1 MTNDHPMKRP
11 IPRFISIMAV
21 FLGGIDLLRGI
32 MHTVVLPYSA
42 THIACL
48 DLSGPTAPDLL
59 RLLGLF
65 GISNYITGATLI
77 LTGLYARPIA
87 LVLLGL
93 IPTFYGLG
101 LLTIHAAMNPYP
113 PSTAQWG
120 GRPFMMINL
129 SLYVLTFLAGIF
141 VLRHRKTKPQI
152 QSLLFDEAHPPRV
165 GPVRPNPIPVT
176 APHRILHSP
185 SRPKT
190 ARNFR
195 QTEPPRPWLPRL
207 QLTERKNVQPPP
219 RAQHRPQSPN
229 IFSSLLIRKSVE

>member
-1 MTNDHPMKRP
+1 MNRP
-11 IPRFISIMAV
+11 IPKFISIMAV
-21 FLGGIDLLRGI
+21 FLGGIDLLRGF

-93 IPTFYGLG
+93 IPAFYGLG

-120 GRPFMMINL
+120 GRPFIMVNL

-141 VLRHRKTKPQI
+141 VLRQRKTKP
-152 QSLLFDEAHPPRV
+152 
-165 GPVRPNPIPVT
+165 
-176 APHRILHSP
+176 
-185 SRPKT
+185 
-190 ARNFR
+190 
-195 QTEPPRPWLPRL
+195 
-207 QLTERKNVQPPP
+207 
-219 RAQHRPQSPN
+219 
-229 IFSSLLIRKSVE
+229 

>member
-1 MTNDHPMKRP
+1 MKRP
-11 IPRFISIMAV
+11 IPKFISIMAV
-21 FLGGIDLLRGI
+21 FLGVIDLLRGF

-65 GISNYITGATLI
+65 GISNYIIGATLI

-93 IPTFYGLG
+93 IPAFYGLG

-113 PSTAQWG
+113 PSTALWG

-141 VLRHRKTKPQI
+141 VLRHRKTKP
-152 QSLLFDEAHPPRV
+152 
-165 GPVRPNPIPVT
+165 
-176 APHRILHSP
+176 
-185 SRPKT
+185 
-190 ARNFR
+190 
-195 QTEPPRPWLPRL
+195 
-207 QLTERKNVQPPP
+207 
-219 RAQHRPQSPN
+219 
-229 IFSSLLIRKSVE
+229 

>member
-1 MTNDHPMKRP
+1 MNRP
-11 IPRFISIMAV
+11 IPKFISIMAV
-21 FLGGIDLLRGI
+21 FLGGIDLLRGF

-48 DLSGPTAPDLL
+48 DLSGPTASDLL

-93 IPTFYGLG
+93 IPAFYGLG

-141 VLRHRKTKPQI
+141 VLRQRKTKP
-152 QSLLFDEAHPPRV
+152 
-165 GPVRPNPIPVT
+165 
-176 APHRILHSP
+176 
-185 SRPKT
+185 
-190 ARNFR
+190 
-195 QTEPPRPWLPRL
+195 
-207 QLTERKNVQPPP
+207 
-219 RAQHRPQSPN
+219 
-229 IFSSLLIRKSVE
+229 

>member
-1 MTNDHPMKRP
+1 MTNDHPMNRP
-11 IPRFISIMAV
+11 IPKFISIMAV
-21 FLGGIDLLRGI
+21 FLGGIDLLRGF

-101 LLTIHAAMNPYP
+101 LLTIHAATNPYP

-129 SLYVLTFLAGIF
+129 SLYVLIFLAGIF
-141 VLRHRKTKPQI
+141 VLRHRKTKP
-152 QSLLFDEAHPPRV
+152 
-165 GPVRPNPIPVT
+165 
-176 APHRILHSP
+176 
-185 SRPKT
+185 
-190 ARNFR
+190 
-195 QTEPPRPWLPRL
+195 
-207 QLTERKNVQPPP
+207 
-219 RAQHRPQSPN
+219 
-229 IFSSLLIRKSVE
+229 

>member
-1 MTNDHPMKRP
+1 MSDHPMKRP
-11 IPRFISIMAV
+11 IPKFISIMAV
-21 FLGGIDLLRGI
+21 FLGGIDLLRGF

-42 THIACL
+42 THIASL

-93 IPTFYGLG
+93 IPAFYGLG
-101 LLTIHAAMNPYP
+101 LLSIHAAMNPYP

-120 GRPFMMINL
+120 GRPFMMVNL

-141 VLRHRKTKPQI
+141 VLRHRKTKP
-152 QSLLFDEAHPPRV
+152 
-165 GPVRPNPIPVT
+165 
-176 APHRILHSP
+176 
-185 SRPKT
+185 
-190 ARNFR
+190 
-195 QTEPPRPWLPRL
+195 
-207 QLTERKNVQPPP
+207 
-219 RAQHRPQSPN
+219 
-229 IFSSLLIRKSVE
+229 

>member
-1 MTNDHPMKRP
+1 MNRP
-11 IPRFISIMAV
+11 IPKFISIMAV
-21 FLGGIDLLRGI
+21 FLGGIDLLRGF

-120 GRPFMMINL
+120 GRPFMIVNL
-129 SLYVLTFLAGIF
+129 SLYVLTFLAGIL
-141 VLRHRKTKPQI
+141 VLRHRKTKP
-152 QSLLFDEAHPPRV
+152 
-165 GPVRPNPIPVT
+165 
-176 APHRILHSP
+176 
-185 SRPKT
+185 
-190 ARNFR
+190 
-195 QTEPPRPWLPRL
+195 
-207 QLTERKNVQPPP
+207 
-219 RAQHRPQSPN
+219 
-229 IFSSLLIRKSVE
+229 

>member
-1 MTNDHPMKRP
+1 
-11 IPRFISIMAV
+11 MAV
-21 FLGGIDLLRGI
+21 FLGSIDLLRGF

-93 IPTFYGLG
+93 IPAFYGLG

-113 PSTAQWG
+113 SSTAQWG

-141 VLRHRKTKPQI
+141 VLRQRKTKP
-152 QSLLFDEAHPPRV
+152 
-165 GPVRPNPIPVT
+165 
-176 APHRILHSP
+176 
-185 SRPKT
+185 
-190 ARNFR
+190 
-195 QTEPPRPWLPRL
+195 
-207 QLTERKNVQPPP
+207 
-219 RAQHRPQSPN
+219 
-229 IFSSLLIRKSVE
+229 

>member
-1 MTNDHPMKRP
+1 MNRT
-11 IPRFISIMAV
+11 IPKFISIMAV
-21 FLGGIDLLRGI
+21 FLGVIDLLRGF

-93 IPTFYGLG
+93 IPAFYGLG
-101 LLTIHAAMNPYP
+101 LLTVHAAMNPYP

-129 SLYVLTFLAGIF
+129 SLYVLTFLTGIF
-141 VLRHRKTKPQI
+141 VLRHRKTKP
-152 QSLLFDEAHPPRV
+152 
-165 GPVRPNPIPVT
+165 
-176 APHRILHSP
+176 
-185 SRPKT
+185 
-190 ARNFR
+190 
-195 QTEPPRPWLPRL
+195 
-207 QLTERKNVQPPP
+207 
-219 RAQHRPQSPN
+219 
-229 IFSSLLIRKSVE
+229 

>member
-1 MTNDHPMKRP
+1 
-11 IPRFISIMAV
+11 
-21 FLGGIDLLRGI
+21 

-48 DLSGPTAPDLL
+48 DLSGPAAPDLL

-93 IPTFYGLG
+93 IPAFYGLG

-120 GRPFMMINL
+120 GRPFMMVNL

-141 VLRHRKTKPQI
+141 VLRHRKTKP
-152 QSLLFDEAHPPRV
+152 
-165 GPVRPNPIPVT
+165 
-176 APHRILHSP
+176 
-185 SRPKT
+185 
-190 ARNFR
+190 
-195 QTEPPRPWLPRL
+195 
-207 QLTERKNVQPPP
+207 
-219 RAQHRPQSPN
+219 
-229 IFSSLLIRKSVE
+229 

>member
-1 MTNDHPMKRP
+1 
-11 IPRFISIMAV
+11 MAV
-21 FLGGIDLLRGI
+21 FLGGIDLLRGF

-93 IPTFYGLG
+93 IPAFYGLG

-120 GRPFMMINL
+120 GRPFIMVNL

-141 VLRHRKTKPQI
+141 VLRHRKTKP
-152 QSLLFDEAHPPRV
+152 
-165 GPVRPNPIPVT
+165 
-176 APHRILHSP
+176 
-185 SRPKT
+185 
-190 ARNFR
+190 
-195 QTEPPRPWLPRL
+195 
-207 QLTERKNVQPPP
+207 
-219 RAQHRPQSPN
+219 
-229 IFSSLLIRKSVE
+229 

>member
-1 MTNDHPMKRP
+1 MNDHPMNRP
-11 IPRFISIMAV
+11 IPKFISIMAV
-21 FLGGIDLLRGI
+21 FLGGIDLVRGF

-93 IPTFYGLG
+93 IPAFYGLG

-141 VLRHRKTKPQI
+141 VLRQRKTKP
-152 QSLLFDEAHPPRV
+152 
-165 GPVRPNPIPVT
+165 
-176 APHRILHSP
+176 
-185 SRPKT
+185 
-190 ARNFR
+190 
-195 QTEPPRPWLPRL
+195 
-207 QLTERKNVQPPP
+207 
-219 RAQHRPQSPN
+219 
-229 IFSSLLIRKSVE
+229 

>member
-1 MTNDHPMKRP
+1 MPK
-11 IPRFISIMAV
+11 FISFMAV
-21 FLGGIDLLRGI
+21 FLGSIDLLRGF

-93 IPTFYGLG
+93 IPAFYGLG

-113 PSTAQWG
+113 PSPAQWG

-141 VLRHRKTKPQI
+141 VLRHRKTKP
-152 QSLLFDEAHPPRV
+152 
-165 GPVRPNPIPVT
+165 
-176 APHRILHSP
+176 
-185 SRPKT
+185 
-190 ARNFR
+190 
-195 QTEPPRPWLPRL
+195 
-207 QLTERKNVQPPP
+207 
-219 RAQHRPQSPN
+219 
-229 IFSSLLIRKSVE
+229 

>member
-1 MTNDHPMKRP
+1 
-11 IPRFISIMAV
+11 
-21 FLGGIDLLRGI
+21 
-32 MHTVVLPYSA
+32 MHTVFLPYSA

-87 LVLLGL
+87 LALLGL

-101 LLTIHAAMNPYP
+101 LLSIHAAMNSYP

-141 VLRHRKTKPQI
+141 VLRHRKTKP
-152 QSLLFDEAHPPRV
+152 
-165 GPVRPNPIPVT
+165 
-176 APHRILHSP
+176 
-185 SRPKT
+185 
-190 ARNFR
+190 
-195 QTEPPRPWLPRL
+195 
-207 QLTERKNVQPPP
+207 
-219 RAQHRPQSPN
+219 
-229 IFSSLLIRKSVE
+229 

>member
-1 MTNDHPMKRP
+1 MNRP
-11 IPRFISIMAV
+11 IPKFISIMAV
-21 FLGGIDLLRGI
+21 FLGVIDLLRGF

-93 IPTFYGLG
+93 IPAFYGLG
-101 LLTIHAAMNPYP
+101 LLSIHAAMNPYP

-141 VLRHRKTKPQI
+141 VLRHRKTKP
-152 QSLLFDEAHPPRV
+152 
-165 GPVRPNPIPVT
+165 
-176 APHRILHSP
+176 
-185 SRPKT
+185 
-190 ARNFR
+190 
-195 QTEPPRPWLPRL
+195 
-207 QLTERKNVQPPP
+207 
-219 RAQHRPQSPN
+219 
-229 IFSSLLIRKSVE
+229 

>member
-1 MTNDHPMKRP
+1 MNRP
-11 IPRFISIMAV
+11 IPKFISIMAV
-21 FLGGIDLLRGI
+21 LLGGIDLLRGF

-42 THIACL
+42 THIASL

-93 IPTFYGLG
+93 IPAFYGLG

-120 GRPFMMINL
+120 GRPFMMANL

-141 VLRHRKTKPQI
+141 VLRHRKTKP
-152 QSLLFDEAHPPRV
+152 
-165 GPVRPNPIPVT
+165 
-176 APHRILHSP
+176 
-185 SRPKT
+185 
-190 ARNFR
+190 
-195 QTEPPRPWLPRL
+195 
-207 QLTERKNVQPPP
+207 
-219 RAQHRPQSPN
+219 
-229 IFSSLLIRKSVE
+229 

>member
-1 MTNDHPMKRP
+1 
-11 IPRFISIMAV
+11 MAV
-21 FLGGIDLLRGI
+21 FLGCIDLLRGF

-93 IPTFYGLG
+93 IPAFYGLG

-141 VLRHRKTKPQI
+141 VLRQRKTKP
-152 QSLLFDEAHPPRV
+152 
-165 GPVRPNPIPVT
+165 
-176 APHRILHSP
+176 
-185 SRPKT
+185 
-190 ARNFR
+190 
-195 QTEPPRPWLPRL
+195 
-207 QLTERKNVQPPP
+207 
-219 RAQHRPQSPN
+219 
-229 IFSSLLIRKSVE
+229 

>member
-1 MTNDHPMKRP
+1 
-11 IPRFISIMAV
+11 MAV
-21 FLGGIDLLRGI
+21 FLGCIDLLRGF

-93 IPTFYGLG
+93 IPAFYGLG

-120 GRPFMMINL
+120 GRPFMIINL

-141 VLRHRKTKPQI
+141 VLRHRKTKP
-152 QSLLFDEAHPPRV
+152 
-165 GPVRPNPIPVT
+165 
-176 APHRILHSP
+176 
-185 SRPKT
+185 
-190 ARNFR
+190 
-195 QTEPPRPWLPRL
+195 
-207 QLTERKNVQPPP
+207 
-219 RAQHRPQSPN
+219 
-229 IFSSLLIRKSVE
+229 

>member
-1 MTNDHPMKRP
+1 
-11 IPRFISIMAV
+11 MAV

-87 LVLLGL
+87 LILLGL
-93 IPTFYGLG
+93 IPAFYGLG
-101 LLTIHAAMNPYP
+101 LLTIHAATNPYP

-141 VLRHRKTKPQI
+141 VLRHRKTKP
-152 QSLLFDEAHPPRV
+152 
-165 GPVRPNPIPVT
+165 
-176 APHRILHSP
+176 
-185 SRPKT
+185 
-190 ARNFR
+190 
-195 QTEPPRPWLPRL
+195 
-207 QLTERKNVQPPP
+207 
-219 RAQHRPQSPN
+219 
-229 IFSSLLIRKSVE
+229 

>member
-1 MTNDHPMKRP
+1 
-11 IPRFISIMAV
+11 MAV

-93 IPTFYGLG
+93 IPAFYGLG

-141 VLRHRKTKPQI
+141 VLRHRKTKP
-152 QSLLFDEAHPPRV
+152 
-165 GPVRPNPIPVT
+165 
-176 APHRILHSP
+176 
-185 SRPKT
+185 
-190 ARNFR
+190 
-195 QTEPPRPWLPRL
+195 
-207 QLTERKNVQPPP
+207 
-219 RAQHRPQSPN
+219 
-229 IFSSLLIRKSVE
+229 

>member
-1 MTNDHPMKRP
+1 
-11 IPRFISIMAV
+11 MAV
-21 FLGGIDLLRGI
+21 LLGGIDLLRGF

-93 IPTFYGLG
+93 IPAFYGLG
-101 LLTIHAAMNPYP
+101 LLTIHAAMNLYP

-141 VLRHRKTKPQI
+141 VLRHRKTKP
-152 QSLLFDEAHPPRV
+152 
-165 GPVRPNPIPVT
+165 
-176 APHRILHSP
+176 
-185 SRPKT
+185 
-190 ARNFR
+190 
-195 QTEPPRPWLPRL
+195 
-207 QLTERKNVQPPP
+207 
-219 RAQHRPQSPN
+219 
-229 IFSSLLIRKSVE
+229 

>member
-1 MTNDHPMKRP
+1 MNRP
-11 IPRFISIMAV
+11 IPKFISIMAV
-21 FLGGIDLLRGI
+21 FLGGIDLLRGF

-48 DLSGPTAPDLL
+48 DLTGPTAPDLL

-93 IPTFYGLG
+93 IPAFYGLG

-120 GRPFMMINL
+120 GRPFIMVNL

-141 VLRHRKTKPQI
+141 VLRHRKTKP
-152 QSLLFDEAHPPRV
+152 
-165 GPVRPNPIPVT
+165 
-176 APHRILHSP
+176 
-185 SRPKT
+185 
-190 ARNFR
+190 
-195 QTEPPRPWLPRL
+195 
-207 QLTERKNVQPPP
+207 
-219 RAQHRPQSPN
+219 
-229 IFSSLLIRKSVE
+229 

>member
-1 MTNDHPMKRP
+1 MSDHPMKRP
-11 IPRFISIMAV
+11 IPKFISIMAV
-21 FLGGIDLLRGI
+21 FLGVIDLLRGF

-42 THIACL
+42 THIASL

-93 IPTFYGLG
+93 IPAFYGLG

-113 PSTAQWG
+113 PSNAQWG
-120 GRPFMMINL
+120 GRPFMMVNL

-141 VLRHRKTKPQI
+141 VLRHRKTK
-152 QSLLFDEAHPPRV
+152 
-165 GPVRPNPIPVT
+165 T
-176 APHRILHSP
+176 
-185 SRPKT
+185 
-190 ARNFR
+190 
-195 QTEPPRPWLPRL
+195 
-207 QLTERKNVQPPP
+207 
-219 RAQHRPQSPN
+219 
-229 IFSSLLIRKSVE
+229 

>member
-1 MTNDHPMKRP
+1 MNRT
-11 IPRFISIMAV
+11 IPKFISIMAV
-21 FLGGIDLLRGI
+21 FLGVIDLLRGF

-93 IPTFYGLG
+93 IPAFYGLG
-101 LLTIHAAMNPYP
+101 LLTVHAAMNPYP

-120 GRPFMMINL
+120 GRPFLVITL
-129 SLYVLTFLAGIF
+129 SLSVLPFLTGIF
-141 VLRHRKTKPQI
+141 VLRQRKTKP
-152 QSLLFDEAHPPRV
+152 
-165 GPVRPNPIPVT
+165 
-176 APHRILHSP
+176 
-185 SRPKT
+185 
-190 ARNFR
+190 
-195 QTEPPRPWLPRL
+195 
-207 QLTERKNVQPPP
+207 
-219 RAQHRPQSPN
+219 
-229 IFSSLLIRKSVE
+229 

>member
-1 MTNDHPMKRP
+1 
-11 IPRFISIMAV
+11 MAV
-21 FLGGIDLLRGI
+21 FLGAIDLLRGF

-42 THIACL
+42 THIASL

-93 IPTFYGLG
+93 IPAFYGLG

-120 GRPFMMINL
+120 GRPFMIVNL

-141 VLRHRKTKPQI
+141 VLRHRKTKP
-152 QSLLFDEAHPPRV
+152 
-165 GPVRPNPIPVT
+165 
-176 APHRILHSP
+176 
-185 SRPKT
+185 
-190 ARNFR
+190 
-195 QTEPPRPWLPRL
+195 
-207 QLTERKNVQPPP
+207 
-219 RAQHRPQSPN
+219 
-229 IFSSLLIRKSVE
+229 

>member
-1 MTNDHPMKRP
+1 MNRP
-11 IPRFISIMAV
+11 IPKFISIMAV
-21 FLGGIDLLRGI
+21 FLGGIDLLRGF
-32 MHTVVLPYSA
+32 MHTVILPYSA

-93 IPTFYGLG
+93 IPAFYGLG

-120 GRPFMMINL
+120 GRPFMIINL

-141 VLRHRKTKPQI
+141 VLRHRKTKP
-152 QSLLFDEAHPPRV
+152 
-165 GPVRPNPIPVT
+165 
-176 APHRILHSP
+176 
-185 SRPKT
+185 
-190 ARNFR
+190 
-195 QTEPPRPWLPRL
+195 
-207 QLTERKNVQPPP
+207 
-219 RAQHRPQSPN
+219 
-229 IFSSLLIRKSVE
+229 

>member
-1 MTNDHPMKRP
+1 MSDHPMNRP
-11 IPRFISIMAV
+11 IPKFISIMAV
-21 FLGGIDLLRGI
+21 LLGVIDLLRGF

-42 THIACL
+42 THIASL

-93 IPTFYGLG
+93 IPAFYGLG

-113 PSTAQWG
+113 PSTAEWG
-120 GRPFMMINL
+120 GRPFMMVNL

-141 VLRHRKTKPQI
+141 VLRHRKTKP
-152 QSLLFDEAHPPRV
+152 
-165 GPVRPNPIPVT
+165 
-176 APHRILHSP
+176 
-185 SRPKT
+185 
-190 ARNFR
+190 
-195 QTEPPRPWLPRL
+195 
-207 QLTERKNVQPPP
+207 
-219 RAQHRPQSPN
+219 
-229 IFSSLLIRKSVE
+229 

>member
-1 MTNDHPMKRP
+1 
-11 IPRFISIMAV
+11 MAV
-21 FLGGIDLLRGI
+21 FLGSIDLLRGF

-87 LVLLGL
+87 LVFLGL
-93 IPTFYGLG
+93 IPAFYGLG
-101 LLTIHAAMNPYP
+101 LLTIHAATNPYP

-141 VLRHRKTKPQI
+141 VLRHRKTKP
-152 QSLLFDEAHPPRV
+152 
-165 GPVRPNPIPVT
+165 
-176 APHRILHSP
+176 
-185 SRPKT
+185 
-190 ARNFR
+190 
-195 QTEPPRPWLPRL
+195 
-207 QLTERKNVQPPP
+207 
-219 RAQHRPQSPN
+219 
-229 IFSSLLIRKSVE
+229 

>member
-1 MTNDHPMKRP
+1 MNRP
-11 IPRFISIMAV
+11 IPKFISIMAV
-21 FLGGIDLLRGI
+21 FLGGIDLVRGF

-93 IPTFYGLG
+93 IPAFYGLG

-141 VLRHRKTKPQI
+141 VLRHRKTKP
-152 QSLLFDEAHPPRV
+152 
-165 GPVRPNPIPVT
+165 
-176 APHRILHSP
+176 
-185 SRPKT
+185 
-190 ARNFR
+190 
-195 QTEPPRPWLPRL
+195 
-207 QLTERKNVQPPP
+207 
-219 RAQHRPQSPN
+219 
-229 IFSSLLIRKSVE
+229 

>member
-1 MTNDHPMKRP
+1 MNRP
-11 IPRFISIMAV
+11 IPKFISIMAV
-21 FLGGIDLLRGI
+21 FLGGIDLLRGF

-48 DLSGPTAPDLL
+48 DLTGPAAPDLL

-93 IPTFYGLG
+93 IPAFYGIG

-141 VLRHRKTKPQI
+141 VLRHRKTKP
-152 QSLLFDEAHPPRV
+152 
-165 GPVRPNPIPVT
+165 
-176 APHRILHSP
+176 
-185 SRPKT
+185 
-190 ARNFR
+190 
-195 QTEPPRPWLPRL
+195 
-207 QLTERKNVQPPP
+207 
-219 RAQHRPQSPN
+219 
-229 IFSSLLIRKSVE
+229 

>member
-1 MTNDHPMKRP
+1 MNRP
-11 IPRFISIMAV
+11 IPKFISIMAV
-21 FLGGIDLLRGI
+21 FLGVIDLLRGF

-42 THIACL
+42 THIASL

-93 IPTFYGLG
+93 IPAFYGLG

-120 GRPFMMINL
+120 GRPFMIVNL

-141 VLRHRKTKPQI
+141 VLRHRKTKP
-152 QSLLFDEAHPPRV
+152 
-165 GPVRPNPIPVT
+165 
-176 APHRILHSP
+176 
-185 SRPKT
+185 
-190 ARNFR
+190 
-195 QTEPPRPWLPRL
+195 
-207 QLTERKNVQPPP
+207 
-219 RAQHRPQSPN
+219 
-229 IFSSLLIRKSVE
+229 

>member
-1 MTNDHPMKRP
+1 MSDHPMKRP
-11 IPRFISIMAV
+11 IPTFISIMAV
-21 FLGGIDLLRGI
+21 FLGGIDLLRGF
-32 MHTVVLPYSA
+32 MHTIVLPYSA

-93 IPTFYGLG
+93 IPAFYGLG

-141 VLRHRKTKPQI
+141 VLRQRKTKP
-152 QSLLFDEAHPPRV
+152 
-165 GPVRPNPIPVT
+165 
-176 APHRILHSP
+176 
-185 SRPKT
+185 
-190 ARNFR
+190 
-195 QTEPPRPWLPRL
+195 
-207 QLTERKNVQPPP
+207 
-219 RAQHRPQSPN
+219 
-229 IFSSLLIRKSVE
+229 